1 MKTFNYTEG
10 EYRIDVFVMSD
21 EDCPFVYSVMEVND
35 ARALVECLADQK
47 FVLVAISGLSW
58 QDDLSPWPAEK
69 VFRTGKAFGGKAD
82 RHIQI
87 LEERV
92 LPKVEES
99 LSVKPTYRVSAGYS
113 LAGLCSLYTLY
124 KTSAFRRV
132 VCVSPSLW
140 YDGFLEFM
148 QKNSMEALPK
158 KAYFSLGSKE
168 KQTKNPKMALVE
180 IRTKAATALLQQA
193 GVETIFEENPGGHF
207 DEPMER
213 LARGIRWILKN
224 LVRDIR

>member
-1 MKTFNYTEG
+1 MRTFNYTEG
-10 EYRIDVFVMSD
+10 KYHINVFAMSD

-35 ARALVECLADQK
+35 ARNLVQSLADQK

-58 QDDLSPWPAEK
+58 EDDLSPWPAEK

-82 RHIQI
+82 RHIRI

-99 LSVKPTYRVSAGYS
+99 LSVKPIYRVSAGYS
-113 LAGLCSLYTLY
+113 LAGLCSLYALY
-124 KTSAFRRV
+124 RTTVFRRV
-132 VCVSPSLW
+132 VCASGSLW
-140 YDGFLEFM
+140 YDGFLDFM
-148 QKNSMEALPK
+148 QKNPMKVLPEK
-158 KAYFSLGSKE
+158 VYFSLGSKE

-180 IRTKAATALLQQA
+180 IRTKAATVLLEQA

-207 DEPMER
+207 YEPIER
-213 LARGIRWILKN
+213 LARGIRWVLKN
-224 LVRDIR
+224 RVRDI